1 MGYNAGYLS
10 TFDPLR
16 QMTHTQSQPP
26 NAVFSASTVEDQQI
40 DEVLADFPEDSSD
53 DLSEDIVDA
62 PSGAATEIHL
72 QIEIDPIYAGL
83 RVDQI
88 AATVF
93 SEYSRERLKN
103 WLADGQL
110 TLDGK
115 TVKAKTRCNGGEM
128 LHLNAVLATETHSL
142 PEAMMLDILHEDDD
156 IIVINKPVG
165 LVVHPGAGNWTGT
178 LVNGL
183 LHHDPRLAELPRAG
197 IVHRID
203 KDTSGLLVIARN
215 LAAQHHLSQQL
226 ADKSVYRVYDAVVVG
241 HVVAGGT
248 VDAPIRRHSV
258 DRLRMCVQGG
268 GRASVT
274 HYRVSER
281 FGSHTLLKVQLETGR
296 THQIRVH
303 MAHLNWPLVGDSVY
317 GGRLKLPRGATP
329 ELIETLK
336 GFNRQALHARQLGLV
351 HPRTGE
357 QMLFEAAWPAD
368 FQALVDALRHEQRT
382 HLQASPLGAGR

>member
-1 MGYNAGYLS
+1 
-10 TFDPLR
+10 
-16 QMTHTQSQPP
+16 MTHTQSQQPTDVFP
-26 NAVFSASTVEDQQI
+26 AVSVAGQEND
-40 DEVLADFPEDSSD
+40 DVLADSTAQLDAAVD
-53 DLSEDIVDA
+53 DLVDDSIDDEA
-62 PSGAATEIHL
+62 EETSDGTLGATEIHL
-72 QIEIDPIYAGL
+72 QVDIDPVYAGL

-115 TVKAKTRCNGGEM
+115 TVKAKTRCNGGEV
-128 LHLNAVLATETHSL
+128 LSLNAVLATETHSL
-142 PEAMMLDILHEDDD
+142 PEAMDLEILHEDED

-248 VDAPIRRHSV
+248 IDAPIRRHSV
-258 DRLRMCVQGG
+258 DRLRMSVQAG

-317 GGRLKLPRGATP
+317 GGRLRLPRGATP
-329 ELIETLK
+329 ELVEMLK

-368 FQALVDALRHEQRT
+368 FQALVEALRHEQKT
-382 HLQASPLGAGR
+382 HLQGSLQGGGHASGR

>member
-1 MGYNAGYLS
+1 
-10 TFDPLR
+10 
-16 QMTHTQSQPP
+16 MTHTQSQQPTDVFP
-26 NAVFSASTVEDQQI
+26 AVSVAGQEND
-40 DEVLADFPEDSSD
+40 DVLADSTAQLDAAVD
-53 DLSEDIVDA
+53 DLVDDSIDDEA
-62 PSGAATEIHL
+62 EETSDGALGATEIHL
-72 QIEIDPIYAGL
+72 QVDIDPVYAGL

-115 TVKAKTRCNGGEM
+115 TVKAKTRCNGGEV
-128 LHLNAVLATETHSL
+128 LSLNAVLATETHSL
-142 PEAMMLDILHEDDD
+142 PEPMDLEILHEDED

-248 VDAPIRRHSV
+248 IDAPIRRHSV
-258 DRLRMCVQGG
+258 DRLRMSVQAG

-317 GGRLKLPRGATP
+317 GGRLRLPRGATP
-329 ELIETLK
+329 ELVATLT

-368 FQALVDALRHEQRT
+368 FQALVEALRHEQKT
-382 HLQASPLGAGR
+382 HLQGSLQGGGHASGR